1 MTRLYNERILEEN
14 VMHNFLRKIAS
25 YFVTGTLVIL
35 PLVVVS
41 VILRE
46 LFHWLDSVVP
56 SVTGLEFPVTG
67 TGAIIIVLIIFLTG
81 IITKN
86 YFGKKVIEIG
96 NAVII
101 SIPILNKVFI
111 AVQQIMDVMLKPQKN
126 FLGEVVVVEYPT
138 EGSWALGFV
147 TSRETSEISVATGVP
162 LICVYV
168 PSTPNPTT
176 GIILYVPESK
186 VVKVDLSAELVVKAS
201 VSGGLVSSATTDII
215 KSQDRTLGDVL
226 RQWNARKASKK
237 LCIDPR
243 D

>member
-1 MTRLYNERILEEN
+1 
-14 VMHNFLRKIAS
+14 MHKFIKKTVS
-25 YFVTGTLVIL
+25 YFITGTFVVL
-35 PLVVVS
+35 PLVVFAI
-41 VILRE
+41 ILRE
-46 LFHWLDSVVP
+46 LFHWLDRVFP
-56 SVTGLEFPVTG
+56 SVTGLEFQVTG
-67 TGAIIIVLIIFLTG
+67 IGAIIIVLIILLTG
-81 IITKN
+81 IVTKN

-126 FLGEVVVVEYPT
+126 FLGEVVAIQYPT

-147 TSRETSEISVATGVP
+147 TSRETSEISMATGVP

-176 GIILYVPESK
+176 GIVLYVPESK
-186 VVKVDLSAELVVKAS
+186 VVKVNLNAEIVVKAS
-201 VSGGLVSSATTDII
+201 VSGGLVSSATTDIM

-226 RQWNARKASKK
+226 RQWNARKTSKK
-237 LCIDPR
+237 LCVDPR

>member
-1 MTRLYNERILEEN
+1 
-14 VMHNFLRKIAS
+14 MHMFLKKMGS
-25 YFVTGTLVIL
+25 YFFTGFFVLL
-35 PLVVVS
+35 PLVVS
-41 VILRE
+41 AIILRE
-46 LFHWLDSVVP
+46 LFHWLDRVVP

-67 TGAIIIVLIIFLTG
+67 IGALVIVLVILLTG
-81 IITKN
+81 IVTKN

-111 AVQQIMDVMLKPQKN
+111 AVQQIMDIMLKPQKN

-147 TSRETSEISVATGVP
+147 TSRETSEISVAAGAP
-162 LICVYV
+162 LICVYI

-176 GIILYVPESK
+176 GITLYVPESK
-186 VVKVDLSAELVVKAS
+186 VVKVDLSAEIVVKAS
-201 VSGGLVSSATTDII
+201 VSGGLVSSATTDVM

-226 RQWNARKASKK
+226 RQWNARKARKK
-237 LCIDPR
+237 VGVDPR